1 MADAVT
7 LGVDCAHKNNPYAT
21 VCYHVKDTRPVN
33 LDLTTVKFPL
43 PAITSIF
50 HRISGVA
57 LFFSIGVVLYLLQL
71 SLESEAGFERVTELF
86 RATPVKLM
94 VWLILTGLL
103 YHLIAGIKHLLMDW
117 GLGESREGALRGAQ
131 VTLILALAAAV
142 LSWGMIW

>member
-1 MADAVT
+1 MADAVA
-7 LGVDCAHKNNPYAT
+7 LSVGCAHKNNPYAT

-43 PAITSIF
+43 PAITSIL

-71 SLESEAGFERVTELF
+71 SLESEAGFERVTELL

-94 VWLILTGLL
+94 VWLILAGLL

-131 VTLILALAAAV
+131 VTLILALVAAV

>member
-1 MADAVT
+1 MVDAVT
-7 LGVDCAHKNNPYAT
+7 LSVDCAHKNNPYAT

-43 PAITSIF
+43 PAIISIL

-57 LFFSIGVVLYLLQL
+57 LFFGIGVVLYLLQL

-86 RATPVKLM
+86 RATPVKLV

-117 GLGESREGALRGAQ
+117 GLGESREGAMRGAQ

>member
-1 MADAVT
+1 MVDAVT
-7 LGVDCAHKNNPYAT
+7 LSVDCAHKNNPYAT

-43 PAITSIF
+43 PAITSIL

-57 LFFSIGVVLYLLQL
+57 LFFGIGVVLYLLQL

-86 RATPVKLM
+86 RATPVKLV

-117 GLGESREGALRGAQ
+117 GLGESREGAMRGAQ

>member
-1 MADAVT
+1 MAGAVT
-7 LGVDCAHKNNPYAT
+7 LSVDCAHKNNPYAT

-43 PAITSIF
+43 PAITSIL

-57 LFFSIGVVLYLLQL
+57 LFFGIGVVLYLLQL

-86 RATPVKLM
+86 RATPVKLV
-94 VWLILTGLL
+94 VWLLLTGLL

-117 GLGESREGALRGAQ
+117 GIGESREGALRAAQ
-131 VTLILALAAAV
+131 VTLVLAVAAAV
-142 LSWGMIW
+142 LSWEMIW

>member
-1 MADAVT
+1 MVDAVT
-7 LGVDCAHKNNPYAT
+7 LSVDCAHKNNPYAT

-43 PAITSIF
+43 PAIISIL

-57 LFFSIGVVLYLLQL
+57 LFFGIGVVLYLLQL

-86 RATPVKLM
+86 LATPVKLV

-117 GLGESREGALRGAQ
+117 GLGESREGAMRGAQ
-131 VTLILALAAAV
+131 VTLILALAAAA

>member
-1 MADAVT
+1 MADAAT
-7 LGVDCAHKNNPYAT
+7 LSVDRAHKNNPYAT

-43 PAITSIF
+43 PAITSIL

-57 LFFSIGVVLYLLQL
+57 LFFGIGVVLYLLQL
-71 SLESEAGFERVTELF
+71 SLESEAGFERVTELL

-94 VWLILTGLL
+94 VWLILAGLL

-117 GLGESREGALRGAQ
+117 GFGESREGALRGAQ
-131 VTLILALAAAV
+131 VTLILALVAAV

>member
-1 MADAVT
+1 MADAIP
-7 LGVDCAHKNNPYAT
+7 LNVDRTNKNNPDTTGSYQ
-21 VCYHVKDTRPVN
+21 VKDTRPVN

-43 PAITSIF
+43 PAITSIL
-50 HRISGVA
+50 HRISGVS
-57 LFFSIGVVLYLLQL
+57 LFFSIGVMLYLMQL
-71 SLESEAGFERVTELF
+71 SLESEAGFEQVLELL

-94 VWLILTGLL
+94 VWLILAGLL

>member
-7 LGVDCAHKNNPYAT
+7 LSVDCAHKNNPYAT

-117 GLGESREGALRGAQ
+117 GLGESREGVCEVHKLP
-131 VTLILALAAAV
+131 
-142 LSWGMIW
+142 

>member
-1 MADAVT
+1 MAGAVP
-7 LGVDCAHKNNPYAT
+7 LIVDHTNKNNPDAT
-21 VCYHVKDTRPVN
+21 VRYHVKDTRPVN

-43 PAITSIF
+43 PAITSIL

-57 LFFSIGVVLYLLQL
+57 LFFSIGVMLYLMQL
-71 SLESEAGFERVTELF
+71 SLESEAGFERALELL
-86 RATPVKLM
+86 RATPVKLV
-94 VWLILTGLL
+94 VWLILAGLL

>member
-7 LGVDCAHKNNPYAT
+7 LSVVCAHKNNPYAT

-43 PAITSIF
+43 PAITSIL

-57 LFFSIGVVLYLLQL
+57 LFFGIGVVLYLLQL

>member
-7 LGVDCAHKNNPYAT
+7 LSVGCTHKNNPYAT

-43 PAITSIF
+43 PAITSIL

-57 LFFSIGVVLYLLQL
+57 LFFGIGVVLYLLQL

-86 RATPVKLM
+86 RATPVKLV

-131 VTLILALAAAV
+131 ITLILALAAAV

>member
-1 MADAVT
+1 MAGAVT
-7 LGVDCAHKNNPYAT
+7 LSVDCAHKNNPYAT

-43 PAITSIF
+43 PAIISIL

-57 LFFSIGVVLYLLQL
+57 LFFGIGVVLYLLQL

-86 RATPVKLM
+86 RATPVKLV

-117 GLGESREGALRGAQ
+117 GLGESREGAMRGAQ

>member
-1 MADAVT
+1 VADAVA
-7 LGVDCAHKNNPYAT
+7 LSVGCAHKNNPYAT

-43 PAITSIF
+43 PAITSIL

-71 SLESEAGFERVTELF
+71 SLESEAGFERVTELL

-94 VWLILTGLL
+94 VWLILAGLL

-131 VTLILALAAAV
+131 VTLILALVAAV

>member
-1 MADAVT
+1 MADAAT
-7 LGVDCAHKNNPYAT
+7 LSVDCAHKNNPYAT

-43 PAITSIF
+43 PAITSIL

-57 LFFSIGVVLYLLQL
+57 LFFGIGVLLYLLQL

-86 RATPVKLM
+86 RATQVKLM
-94 VWLILTGLL
+94 VWLILAGLL

-117 GLGESREGALRGAQ
+117 GFGESREGALRGAQ
-131 VTLILALAAAV
+131 VTLILALVAAA

>member
-7 LGVDCAHKNNPYAT
+7 VSVDCEHKNNPYAT

-33 LDLTTVKFPL
+33 LDLTTVNFPL
-43 PAITSIF
+43 PAITSIL
-50 HRISGVA
+50 HRVSGVA
-57 LFFSIGVVLYLLQL
+57 LLFGIGVVLYLLQL

-86 RATPVKLM
+86 RATPVKLV

-131 VTLILALAAAV
+131 VTLICALAAAV

>member
-7 LGVDCAHKNNPYAT
+7 LSVGCTHKNNPYAT

-43 PAITSIF
+43 PAITSIL

-57 LFFSIGVVLYLLQL
+57 LFFGIGVVLYLLQL
-71 SLESEAGFERVTELF
+71 SLESEAGFERVTELL

-94 VWLILTGLL
+94 VWLILAGLL

-131 VTLILALAAAV
+131 VTLILALVAAV

>member
-1 MADAVT
+1 VADAVT
-7 LGVDCAHKNNPYAT
+7 VSVDCEHKNNPYAT

-33 LDLTTVKFPL
+33 LDLTTVNFPL
-43 PAITSIF
+43 PAITSIL
-50 HRISGVA
+50 HRVSGVA
-57 LFFSIGVVLYLLQL
+57 LFFGIGVVLYLLQL

-86 RATPVKLM
+86 RATPVKLV

-131 VTLILALAAAV
+131 VTLICALAAAV

>member
-7 LGVDCAHKNNPYAT
+7 LSVGCTHKNNPYAT

-43 PAITSIF
+43 PAITSIL

-57 LFFSIGVVLYLLQL
+57 LFFGIGVVLYLLQL

-86 RATPVKLM
+86 RATPVKLV

-117 GLGESREGALRGAQ
+117 GSVKAEKGLCEAHKLH
-131 VTLILALAAAV
+131 
-142 LSWGMIW
+142 